1 MAARHKVLRSRERE
15 DPAQRA
21 VRQEA
26 RLRRTLE
33 WASYRLPAY
42 AHLRGKIPAKGAV
55 HFLRT
60 LPIIDKNTLL
70 GDRERV
76 YPHGGQA
83 RLWWASGKT
92 SGTTGTP
99 LDVFRSYDSTLW
111 EQVFMR
117 QHWSW
122 AGWLPGDR
130 QAVLRGDLVV
140 PVAQAAPP
148 YWFHDRVGKQLLV
161 STRHVNANSVQ
172 AIAEAITEYQ
182 PVLLRAYPS
191 AAYNLALLLRENHLQ
206 VHVRSVIT
214 GSEHLLP
221 VQRQLIE
228 TTLNTRVFDFYGM
241 AERVAFAM
249 ECEHGSLHVQ
259 PEYSFVEIV
268 DEHGQ
273 PTDGPGYIVGTTFH
287 NEVMPLVR
295 YRLTDIA
302 QWASELCPC
311 GRTYPHLRS
320 LTGKAEDQLFDVD
333 CNAVNS
339 SVVTFAFKGVT
350 KIAKA
355 QVAQVGVGSWLIR
368 LVPFPGFGE
377 EQQRL
382 LLENFRV
389 LVSDRIT
396 VSIAL
401 CDDIP
406 GQKSGKY
413 KWVSQEYYVG
423 QRRLMPGQLLRS
435 AIAPD
440 DGGSRS
446 PGTHARD
453 ESTMS

>member
-1 MAARHKVLRSRERE
+1 MKNTRLALRYTVRHFVKELPFVAARCEVLRSRERE
-15 DPAQRA
+15 DPAQA
-21 VRQEA
+21 ALRQQA
-26 RLRRTLE
+26 RLRHTLE
-33 WASYRLPAY
+33 CAANRLPAY
-42 AHLRGKIPAKGAV
+42 AHLRGKVPASGV
-55 HFLRT
+55 VDFLRT
-60 LPIIDKNTLL
+60 LPIVDKNTLL
-70 GDRERV
+70 GDRERH
-76 YPHGGQA
+76 YPNRGHA
-83 RLWWASGKT
+83 RPWWASGKT

-99 LDVFRSYDSTLW
+99 LDVFRSYNSTLW

-148 YWFHDRVGKQLLV
+148 YWFHDRVGEQLFL
-161 STRHVNANSVQ
+161 STRHLKTNSVH
-172 AIAEAITEYQ
+172 AIAKAIMEYR
-182 PVLLRAYPS
+182 PVLMRAYPS
-191 AAYNLALLLRENHLQ
+191 AVYNLALLLKENHLQ
-206 VHVRSVIT
+206 VQVRSVIT

-228 TTLNTRVFDFYGM
+228 TTLNARIFDFYGM

-287 NEVMPLVR
+287 NDVMPLVR
-295 YRLTDIA
+295 YRLSDMA
-302 QWASELCPC
+302 QWSDQPCPC
-311 GRTYPHLRS
+311 GRTYPYLRS
-320 LTGKAEDQLFDVD
+320 IGGKFEDQLFDRD
-333 CNAVNS
+333 CNAVNA

-355 QVAQVGVGSWLIR
+355 QVAQVGADSWVIR

-377 EQQRL
+377 AQQRL
-382 LLENFRV
+382 LLENFRA
-389 LVSDRIT
+389 LVSERIE

-401 CDDIP
+401 CEDIP
-406 GQKSGKY
+406 AQKSGKY

-423 QRRLMPGQLLRS
+423 ERRPG
-435 AIAPD
+435 I
-440 DGGSRS
+440 
-446 PGTHARD
+446 H
-453 ESTMS
+453 